1 MEPLTNETVK
11 TLIEESGEMWEAVR
25 DRVNSPV
32 LLQVSKQWAGSIYEL
47 SLPESEKHPYWCVS
61 ERDLTPEEDASLR
74 AFLNHGPYMGDLIST
89 DSGSYLR
96 VRAYVF
102 NGRREGAWDI
112 SVDRVNIEII
122 NSEPISSASQRG
134 K

>member
-1 MEPLTNETVK
+1 MESLTNETVK

-32 LLQVSKQWAGSIYEL
+32 LLQVPDQPAGYVYEL
-47 SLPESEKHPYWCVS
+47 SVPAGEKHPFWRVS
-61 ERDLTPEEDASLR
+61 ERELSPEEDMNRQS
-74 AFLNHGPYMGDLIST
+74 FISDAYSSGTLLPT
-89 DSGSYLR
+89 DGSSYFR

-102 NGRREGAWDI
+102 NGRRDSQWDI

-122 NSEPISSASQRG
+122 NSEPISSVSQRD